1 MLLEPHGEVR
11 KHELLISQ
19 QSLRLILPS
28 GHFSFDAL
36 IDSAP
41 REEQQSRKLP
51 TMKHYMMIALPC
63 ELAAAPEQLAHPA
76 TPHLWTL
83 ERSASRTLRL
93 RWPIN
98 VCLAA
103 ARESKSS
110 HVSLR

>member
-1 MLLEPHGEVR
+1 M
-11 KHELLISQ
+11 SQ
-19 QSLRLILPS
+19 QSLQFILSS

-51 TMKHYMMIALPC
+51 TMKHHMMIALPC
-63 ELAAAPEQLAHPA
+63 ELAAAPEQLTYPA
-76 TPHLWTL
+76 TPLLWTL
-83 ERSASRTLRL
+83 EHSASPTLRL

-98 VCLAA
+98 VCSAA